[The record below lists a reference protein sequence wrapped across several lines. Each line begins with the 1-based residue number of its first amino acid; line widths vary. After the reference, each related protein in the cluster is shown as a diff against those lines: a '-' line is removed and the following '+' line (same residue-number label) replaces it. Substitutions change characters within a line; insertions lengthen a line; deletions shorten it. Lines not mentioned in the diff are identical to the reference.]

1 MMSSTGYTGTRLH
14 RQPPEP
20 VGGEVGGVNRRAVMA
35 ERRLRHALRTSL
47 PAWVGVALAGTGH
60 APAAHHRLLLAE
72 LEQVARGKTDRL
84 MLLLPPGSAKSTYAS
99 LLFPAWW
106 FACHPRSSIIAAS
119 HTASLARHFGAGVR
133 GLLEEHGAR
142 LAVSLSRGAR
152 SSERF
157 STVAGG
163 HYFAVGAR
171 GAVTGRRADL
181 LLIDDPVRGQA
192 EADSVAARER
202 LWSWF
207 RSDAVTRLRPGGRI
221 VLVMTRW
228 HPDDLAGRLLEAGE
242 AWRVV
247 RLPAL
252 AEADDLLGRV
262 EGEALWPAWED
273 RDALLRKRRMLG
285 ERAFAALFQQAPVRS
300 QGQLF
305 SPGRMPVLDQVPDGL
320 GCRVV
325 RAWDLASGG
334 DAASDPDWTAG
345 VKLLRDAQG
354 RFVVL
359 DVVRLRGTPAQVE
372 MAIRAAAVA
381 DGTGVPVGLP
391 QDPGQ
396 AGRAQVAYL
405 TRQLAGFRVVSSP
418 ETGAKETR
426 AMPVASQVDAGN
438 VALRR
443 ACWNRDFVEELADF
457 PNGRK
462 DDQVDALARAFAML
476 ADVGAPTRFAH
487 LPLLVR

>member
-1 MMSSTGYTGTRLH
+1 MLPSPGVSGEARTSSADA
-14 RQPPEP
+14 
-20 VGGEVGGVNRRAVMA
+20 RAVLA
-35 ERRLRHALRTSL
+35 ERRLRRALRASL
-47 PAWVGVALAGTGH
+47 AAWVRAALVGTGH
-60 APAAHHRLLLAE
+60 EPAEHHRLLIAE
-72 LEQVARGKTDRL
+72 LEGVAEGTTDRL

-106 FACHPRSSIIAAS
+106 FARHPRSSVIAAS
-119 HTASLARHFGAGVR
+119 HTGALARHFGAGVR
-133 GLLEEHGAR
+133 TLLEEHGVR
-142 LAVSLSRGAR
+142 LAASLSRGAR
-152 SSERF
+152 ASGRF

-181 LLIDDPVRGQA
+181 LLIDDPICSQA
-192 EADSVAARER
+192 EADSAAARER

-207 RSDAVTRLRPGGRI
+207 RSDLVTRLRPGGRI

-252 AEADDLLGRV
+252 AEARDPLGRA

-273 RDALLRKRRMLG
+273 REALLRKRRMLG
-285 ERAFAALFQQAPVRS
+285 ERAFAALFQQAPVRE
-300 QGQLF
+300 QGRLF
-305 SPGRMPVLDQVPDGL
+305 SPGRMPILEQLPDGL

-334 DAASDPDWTAG
+334 DEASDPDWTVG
-345 VKLLRDAQG
+345 VKLLRDTEG

-359 DVVRLRGTPAQVE
+359 DVIRLRGAPARVE
-372 MAIRAAAVA
+372 AAIRGAAVA
-381 DGTGVPVGLP
+381 DGVGVPVGLP

-396 AGRAQVAYL
+396 AGRSQVAYL
-405 TRQLAGFRVVSSP
+405 TRQLAGFRVVSST

-443 ACWNRDFVEELADF
+443 AGWNRDLIEELADF
-457 PNGRK
+457 PHGRK
-462 DDQVDALARAFAML
+462 DDQVDALSRAFAML
-476 ADVGAPTRFAH
+476 AETGAPARFAH
-487 LPLLVR
+487 VPLLVR

>member
-1 MMSSTGYTGTRLH
+1 
-14 RQPPEP
+14 
-20 VGGEVGGVNRRAVMA
+20 
-35 ERRLRHALRTSL
+35 
-47 PAWVGVALAGTGH
+47 
-60 APAAHHRLLLAE
+60 
-72 LEQVARGKTDRL
+72 
-84 MLLLPPGSAKSTYAS
+84 
-99 LLFPAWW
+99 
-106 FACHPRSSIIAAS
+106 
-119 HTASLARHFGAGVR
+119 
-133 GLLEEHGAR
+133 
-142 LAVSLSRGAR
+142 
-152 SSERF
+152 
-157 STVAGG
+157 
-163 HYFAVGAR
+163 
-171 GAVTGRRADL
+171 
-181 LLIDDPVRGQA
+181 
-192 EADSVAARER
+192 
-202 LWSWF
+202 
-207 RSDAVTRLRPGGRI
+207 
-221 VLVMTRW
+221 
-228 HPDDLAGRLLEAGE
+228 
-242 AWRVV
+242 
-247 RLPAL
+247 
-252 AEADDLLGRV
+252 
-262 EGEALWPAWED
+262 
-273 RDALLRKRRMLG
+273 MLG
-285 ERAFAALFQQAPVRS
+285 ERAFAALFQQTPVRS

-334 DAASDPDWTAG
+334 DASSDPDWTAG

-372 MAIRAAAVA
+372 AAIRAAAMTV
-381 DGTGVPVGLP
+381 GIGVPVGLP

-443 ACWNRDFVEELADF
+443 AYWNRDFVEELADF